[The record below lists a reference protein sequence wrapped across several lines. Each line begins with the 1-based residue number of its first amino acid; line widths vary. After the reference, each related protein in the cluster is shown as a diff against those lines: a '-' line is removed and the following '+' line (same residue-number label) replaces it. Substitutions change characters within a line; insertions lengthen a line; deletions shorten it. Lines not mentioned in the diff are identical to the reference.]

1 MKITQKVSFH
11 KTASE
16 ASYIYLNFYDSYEN
30 SKNETF
36 WRKILDEK
44 NTTFKNFVSTKI
56 GAVFLFAAE
65 SEAQFDYLA
74 LPSELMCEV

>member
-11 KTASE
+11 NIASE
-16 ASYIYLNFYDSYEN
+16 ASYVYLNLYEIYED

-36 WRKILDEK
+36 WRKILVEK

-65 SEAQFDYLA
+65 AQFDYLA
-74 LPSELMCEV
+74 LPSELMCKV